1 MSFSLTALALIV
13 ASSLGWSGFDVL
25 RKVLVERVPPLPL
38 LFVLTLGQVPLFAV
52 WWAFQPAPIDPRY
65 WLPALA
71 SVALN
76 VAANV
81 SLIVAMKWSP
91 LHLTIPLLSL
101 IPALTTLLAIPLL
114 GELPGPR
121 QWAGILLVVVGALW
135 LNLSGGVRRRGLG
148 GFVVALLQEK
158 GSLLMLVVA
167 LSWSLTLPLDKIAM
181 RAAGPPFHGFFLALG
196 VSAGVFLAMA
206 ARGETRRVTEVRRS
220 PGLAVLAVV
229 LSTAALGLQLL
240 AMQLVWV
247 SLVETLKRGIGNLM
261 ALVWGRFLLSEAV
274 TGGSVGA
281 VLLMAVGV
289 ALILV

>member
-1 MSFSLTALALIV
+1 MTFSLTALALVV
-13 ASSLGWSGFDVL
+13 ASSIGWSGFDVL
-25 RKVLVERVPPLPL
+25 RKVMVERVPPLPL
-38 LFVLTLGQVPLFAV
+38 LFVLTLGQVPLFGV
-52 WWAFQPAPIDPRY
+52 WWVLQPAGIEPRY
-65 WLPALA
+65 WLPAFI
-71 SVALN
+71 SVLLN
-76 VAANV
+76 AVANV

-121 QWAGILLVVVGALW
+121 QWTGILLVVAGALW
-135 LNLSGGVRRRGLG
+135 LNLAGGIRTKGLG
-148 GFVVALLQEK
+148 SFLAALLHEK

-167 LSWSLTLPLDKIAM
+167 LAWSLTLPLDKIAM
-181 RAAGPPFHGFFLALG
+181 RAAGAAFHGFFLALG
-196 VSAGVFLAMA
+196 VSAGVLLAMA
-206 ARGETRRVTEVRRS
+206 LRGETKRVEEVRHA

-229 LSTAALGLQLL
+229 VSFLALGFQLL
-240 AMQLVWV
+240 AMQIVWV

-261 ALVWGRFLLSEAV
+261 ALIWGRYLLAETV

-289 ALILV
+289 ALILI